1 MEISRVE
8 AIHCSKGHANV
19 LERASEVRHKR
30 ASGGRRRRRKMWKLG
45 TGSWAQ
51 TGTAAGKRR
60 NGNAERH
67 FQFGQRFMWPRACE
81 GALRLFSRD
90 MHCRRGAVSTAP
102 DQATSVQNGRTPQLA
117 ATEREKHTTR
127 AYSNDSPHM
136 TAAVRLQTLPSGPR
150 HPLL

>member
-67 FQFGQRFMWPRACE
+67 FQFGQRLCGRVRVR
-81 GALRLFSRD
+81 G
-90 MHCRRGAVSTAP
+90 HCGYFQETCTV
-102 DQATSVQNGRTPQLA
+102 
-117 ATEREKHTTR
+117 EE
-127 AYSNDSPHM
+127 
-136 TAAVRLQTLPSGPR
+136 VR
-150 HPLL
+150 

>member
-1 MEISRVE
+1 VE
-8 AIHCSKGHANV
+8 VGH
-19 LERASEVRHKR
+19 R
-30 ASGGRRRRRKMWKLG
+30 KLG
-45 TGSWAQ
+45 TDRHRSRKEKKW
-51 TGTAAGKRR
+51 KRR
-60 NGNAERH
+60 EALSIWTT
-67 FQFGQRFMWPRACE
+67 FMWPRACE